1 MQVPVVDLTES
12 FSPDALDTST
22 RILIGLNLY
31 YEYNGWIEEL
41 CDVEVEF
48 FHTNMEFDMYIEWPE
63 GIVDLVIITKEF
75 LE

>member
-12 FSPDALDTST
+12 FSPVALDTST
-22 RILIGLNLY
+22 RILIGLTLY

-41 CDVEVEF
+41 CDVEAEF